1 MKVLQLIDSLHA
13 GGAERVAVN
22 YANALSSRIDGSF
35 LCATREEGLLK
46 ESLSTTVTYLFLKKK
61 STLDFK
67 AIKTLNQFVKNND
80 IDIIHAH
87 SSSFFL
93 GTLIKILNPR
103 IVLVWH
109 DHYGNSEFLHERPKL
124 VLKYCSRFFDR
135 VLCVNTTLEKWA
147 KLHLYAKSIS
157 YLPNFPVKDST
168 SSKLI
173 LKGQEGKR
181 TVCLANLRPQKDH
194 FTLLKAFKQIHHV
207 NPHWS
212 LHLVGKDF
220 NDDYSDTI
228 KAYIVKHRLENHVF
242 IYGSSSDIH
251 HILTQSTIGVLS
263 SKSEGLPLALLE
275 YGLAGLPVIVTNVGD
290 CKQVVSNSDL
300 GQLIPSENSNALV
313 DAFQVYINDEALM
326 RETGKRLQFK
336 VTTSFSENKIM
347 EELIKIYNQHLK

>member
-46 ESLSTTVTYLFLKKK
+46 ESLSTTVKYLFLKKK

-80 IDIIHAH
+80 IDIVHAH

-103 IVLVWH
+103 IVLIWH
-109 DHYGNSEFLHERPKL
+109 EHYGNREQSSLMNKFILKTCSYSFSSVIVVNEALRKRSQTKL
-124 VLKYCSRFFDR
+124 LTKKVHVL
-135 VLCVNTTLEKWA
+135 VNYPIVDPTLKRTTLRGE
-147 KLHLYAKSIS
+147 
-157 YLPNFPVKDST
+157 PN
-168 SSKLI
+168 
-173 LKGQEGKR
+173 KR
-181 TVCLANLRPQKDH
+181 IVCLANLRPDKDH
-194 FTLLKAFKQIHHV
+194 INLLKAFKEVHHV

-220 NDDYSDTI
+220 NDDYLDTI
-228 KAYIVKHRLENHVF
+228 KAYIVKNRLENHVF
-242 IYGSSSDIH
+242 IYGSCSDTH

-263 SKSEGLPLALLE
+263 SKSEGLPLVLLE
-275 YGLAGLPVIVTNVGD
+275 YGLAGLPVIVTDVGD
-290 CKQVVSNSDL
+290 CNQVVSNSNL
-300 GQLIPSENSNALV
+300 GQLIPSENSKAFA
-313 DAFQVYINDEALM
+313 DAFHVYMNDKALM
-326 RETGKRLQFK
+326 RETGKRLQLK
-336 VTTSFSENKIM
+336 VTTSFSENKIV